1 MKVITIGGGE
11 VSELETLELDSFICQ
26 QTGKHKPKALFIPT
40 ASGDAEGYCMTFQ
53 HIYGERLGCKVD
65 FLLATKS
72 GFSQQDG
79 IQQILSADLVYVG
92 GGNTQKMLSTWRD
105 YGIDVALRQAAHNGT
120 VLSGLS
126 AGAICWYDAGLSDSD
141 RFVISEDTSWSLKR
155 LEALGFLPGV
165 FCPHLD
171 KEQRHEPLL
180 NLVLSSRE
188 RAIACDDGAAIFW
201 ENGVARVLTSL
212 PNAYAYIYSEQL
224 GEVRVDRFSSGDKL
238 PL

>member
-1 MKVITIGGGE
+1 MKIITIGGGE
-11 VSELETLELDSFICQ
+11 ISELETLELDYFICQ
-26 QTGKHKPKALFIPT
+26 QTGKAKPKALFIPT
-40 ASGDAEGYCMTFQ
+40 ASGDADGYCRTFQ
-53 HIYGERLGCKVD
+53 NIYGERLGCKVD

-72 GFSQQDG
+72 NFSQQDAM
-79 IQQILSADLVYVG
+79 QQILSADLVYIG
-92 GGNTQKMLSTWRD
+92 GGNTQKMLSIWRD
-105 YGIDVALRQAAHNGT
+105 YGIDVALRQAAQNGT

-141 RFVISEDTSWSLKR
+141 RFTASEGTSWSLKR
-155 LEALGFLPGV
+155 LEALGFVAGV

-180 NLVLSSRE
+180 NLVRASRE
-188 RAIACDDGAAIFW
+188 RSIACDNGAAIFW

-212 PNAYAYIYSEQL
+212 PNAYAYIYSEQF
-224 GEVRVDRFSSGDKL
+224 GEVRVDRFSSGDRL